1 MIDLVFAIRRLA
13 PSDLKPSIKLANP
26 ELFDELQKLYHRGT
40 DTISST
46 LIKELFLLAG
56 DDWFRSLVSNTET
69 TRQKTSVYRGQAM
82 FESVAAPK
90 TTKSK
95 QQSKKKIYRGR
106 EVVS

>member
-1 MIDLVFAIRRLA
+1 MIDLVFAIRRLS

-26 ELFDELQKLYHRGT
+26 ELFDELQSYYHKGT

-56 DDWFRSLVSNTET
+56 DDWYSHLMDNIES
-69 TRQKTSVYRGQAM
+69 TRQKTSVYRGQTM

-90 TTKSK
+90 MTKSSK
-95 QQSKKKIYRGR
+95 QSKKKVYRGQ
-106 EVVS
+106 VVVD